1 MARVMI
7 AAGGTGGHVYPAL
20 AVACW
25 LRDRGHAVYWMGG
38 PDGLEQRVVPAAG
51 FPVDTVAVRGLRG
64 KGVGRLLQAPFMLSR
79 ALWQAGRILRRHRP
93 QVILGMGGFVAGPG
107 GWLARWL
114 GIPLVIHEQNRVPGT
129 TNRWLAPYARR
140 VLEGFPRTFATTLK
154 PCWTGNPLRREIAA
168 LPPKAGPAAT
178 PRLLVLGGS
187 QGAEALND
195 TVPKALA
202 GMSGRLAVWH
212 QCGAGRQADVARRY
226 REAGFAPVRVDDF
239 IEDMAAAWRWA
250 DLAVCRA
257 GAMTISELAAAGV
270 AAVLIPFPHAID
282 DHQRRNAEYL
292 VEQGGA
298 VMLLQSQLTPAT
310 LRRTLEELIDDRE
323 KLRTMGMSASRAARL
338 DATETVARICLEVAD
353 GA

>member
-1 MARVMI
+1 
-7 AAGGTGGHVYPAL
+7 VYPAL

-25 LRDRGHAVYWMGG
+25 LRDRGHQVYWMGG

-51 FPVDTVAVRGLRG
+51 FPMDTVVVRGLRG
-64 KGVGRLLQAPFMLSR
+64 KGVGRLIHAPFMLSR
-79 ALWQAGRILRRHRP
+79 ALWQAGRILRRRRP

-129 TNRWLAPYARR
+129 TNRWLAPHARR
-140 VLEGFPRTFATTLK
+140 VLEGFPQAFATTLK

-168 LPPKAGPAAT
+168 LRPKSERSEV

-187 QGAEALND
+187 QGAEVLND
-195 TVPKALA
+195 TVPRALS
-202 GMSGRLAVWH
+202 GMTGRLEVWH
-212 QCGAGRQADVARRY
+212 QCGEGRRGDVARRY
-226 REAGFAPVRVDDF
+226 REAGFAAVRVDDF

-257 GAMTISELAAAGV
+257 GAMTVSELAAAGV

-292 VEQGGA
+292 VDRGGA
-298 VMLLQSQLTPAT
+298 VLLPQSRLSPAT
-310 LRRTLEELIDDRE
+310 LRQTIEDLISDRE
-323 KLRTMGMSASRAARL
+323 KLRRMGMSARRAARS